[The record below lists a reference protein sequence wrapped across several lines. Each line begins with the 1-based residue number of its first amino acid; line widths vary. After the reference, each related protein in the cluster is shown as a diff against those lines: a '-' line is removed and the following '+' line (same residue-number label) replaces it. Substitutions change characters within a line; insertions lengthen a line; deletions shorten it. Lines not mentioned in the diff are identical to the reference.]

1 MKKIFAFLLCALC
14 VAPFVA
20 AQPLARVA
28 PQQVG
33 IDPERMLNA
42 DRIILDAINNQEIPG
57 AVLAVVKDGKMAYL
71 KAYGNRR
78 IVPNTEP
85 MTANT
90 ILSGNEFQVSN
101 PSVSGSTT
109 LPADIHEPVV
119 TPPVVPP
126 ETPDRPSPT
135 PTGLR

>member
-90 ILSGNEFQVSN
+90 IFDMASCSKSLGTAVCFMSLIEKGYVRLQDAVKQENLSW
-101 PSVSGSTT
+101 T
-109 LPADIHEPVV
+109 LV
-119 TPPVVPP
+119 
-126 ETPDRPSPT
+126 
-135 PTGLR
+135 